1 MGNCYVSSL
10 LSLWANDRSV
20 IEQLT
25 EEEIIETINNTDI
38 ELVAEFSKSIPENNS
53 LHICIIYI

>member
-1 MGNCYVSSL
+1 MTSL

-25 EEEIIETINNTDI
+25 EEEIIETINTTDI
-38 ELVAEFSKSIPENNS
+38 ELVPEFSKSIPENNS
-53 LHICIIYI
+53 LHIYIIDI